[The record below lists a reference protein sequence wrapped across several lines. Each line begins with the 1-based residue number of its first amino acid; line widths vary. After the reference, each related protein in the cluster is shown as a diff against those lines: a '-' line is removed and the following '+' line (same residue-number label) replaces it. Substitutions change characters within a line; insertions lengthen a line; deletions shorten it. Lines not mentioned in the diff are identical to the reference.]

1 MKIGKKK
8 LGREEKAFVVAEV
21 GQAHDGS
28 VGYAH
33 SFIDIA
39 SQIGVDAIKFQAHF
53 ASEEST
59 RDEKFRVNF
68 SYVDKDRYDYWKR
81 MEFSPSQLK
90 ELKDHSESVGLEF
103 ICTPFSNYA
112 IDVLLSL
119 IHISEPTRRYAI

>member
-39 SQIGVDAIKFQAHF
+39 
-53 ASEEST
+53 
-59 RDEKFRVNF
+59 
-68 SYVDKDRYDYWKR
+68 
-81 MEFSPSQLK
+81 
-90 ELKDHSESVGLEF
+90 
-103 ICTPFSNYA
+103 
-112 IDVLLSL
+112 
-119 IHISEPTRRYAI
+119 